1 MAEAIAVLASGGL
14 DSCVLLADMAQHA
27 TVYPLYIRHGL
38 IWESEEFGAL
48 QAFIEALH
56 NDHIKPVTELSL
68 PVQPLYGNHWSV
80 SGVGIPTKHD
90 PEHSAYI
97 PGRNVLLL
105 SVAAVWCC
113 QHDVHRIALGTLST
127 NPFPDATLDF
137 FQQLGKT
144 LSTALAFPITIEAPY
159 RKKDRKED
167 LVRKFPTLRLDMS
180 LSCMA
185 PKGGVHCGQCNKCHE
200 RKVGYQAAGILD
212 TTQYLLEP

>member
-1 MAEAIAVLASGGL
+1 MAAPVAVLASGGL
-14 DSCVLLADMAQHA
+14 DSCVLLADMAQQA
-27 TVYPLYIRHGL
+27 AVYPIYIRHGL
-38 IWESEEFGAL
+38 IWENEEFQAL

-56 NDHIKPVTELSL
+56 NAHIRPVTELSL
-68 PVQPLYGNHWSV
+68 PAQPLYGNHWSV

-105 SVAAVWCC
+105 SIASVWCC
-113 QHDVHRIALGTLST
+113 QHDIHRIALGTLST

-137 FQQLGKT
+137 FQRFSET
-144 LSTALAFPITIEAPY
+144 VSTGLAFPISIEAPY

-167 LVRKFPTLRLDMS
+167 LVRKFVTLPLDLS

-185 PKGGVHCGQCNKCHE
+185 PKDGVHCGHCNKCHE
-200 RKVGYQAAGILD
+200 RNMGYQAAGILD
-212 TTQYLLEP
+212 TTPYLLEQ